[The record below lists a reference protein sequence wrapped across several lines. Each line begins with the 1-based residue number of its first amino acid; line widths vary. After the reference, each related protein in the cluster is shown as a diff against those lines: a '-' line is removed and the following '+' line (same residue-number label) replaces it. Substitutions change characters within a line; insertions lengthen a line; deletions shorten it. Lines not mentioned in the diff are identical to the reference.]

1 MYQHVNKKY
10 NFLKMNRILPILL
23 CCVLFSC
30 NTSKKVVYMQDVL
43 NNTTDTVVN
52 RGIVIQPK
60 DILSIVVTCII
71 PDLAISLNLP
81 LYSYQA
87 GSTTAATNYSSR
99 MLGYLVD
106 MDGCVDFPVLGRLKV
121 AGLTREQL
129 SEMIKQKI
137 IENGLIKEPIVNVEF
152 MNFKIS
158 VLGEVRNPGTFNM
171 ADDKITILEA
181 IGRAGDL
188 TIYGKRDNVLVQ
200 RREQNDVIMY
210 YRVDLRS
217 ADLVHSPAFFLRQ
230 NDVVYVS
237 PNNTV
242 AANSRI
248 NQNRTLGVSIN
259 LASFLT
265 NIVLLI
271 YNLSN

>member
-1 MYQHVNKKY
+1 
-10 NFLKMNRILPILL
+10 
-23 CCVLFSC
+23 
-30 NTSKKVVYMQDVL
+30 MQDAL
-43 NNTTDTVVN
+43 NKTTDTVTVN
-52 RGIVIQPK
+52 QGIVVQSK

-87 GSTTAATNYSSR
+87 GSTTAAASYSQR

-106 MDGCVDFPVLGRLKV
+106 TEGCIDFPVLGRLKV

-158 VLGEVRNPGTFNM
+158 VLGEVRNPGTFNL

-200 RREQNDVIMY
+200 RREQNDIIMY